1 MLNQR
6 LQLQRDLDT
15 LNARYRELMRG
26 RMVPTSRAMIVSRKI
41 ADIERQIR
49 SMDSAAA
56 DRVALERMPI
66 DNALEVIAIPLLADV
81 INDVVAGVDATLHKY
96 GASETIF
103 AEYTSQI
110 RRNALAIV
118 DTLANTEETLP
129 CLLDVDDTLV
139 DAVKKKLMS
148 FIRQRLKIKKS

>member
-15 LNARYRELMRG
+15 LDARYRELMRG
-26 RMVPTSRAMIVSRKI
+26 RLVPNSRAMIVSRKI
-41 ADIERQIR
+41 AEIERQIR
-49 SMDSAAA
+49 SMDSAA

-81 INDVVAGVDATLHKY
+81 INDVVAGVDATLRRY

-110 RRNALAIV
+110 RRHRG
-118 DTLANTEETLP
+118 NTVLP
-129 CLLDVDDTLV
+129 
-139 DAVKKKLMS
+139 A
-148 FIRQRLKIKKS
+148 RRRRHAR